1 MKSIF
6 LLIRLMICYLNG
18 YIEIMLEG
26 LKLFC
31 SRLVRVIRKEE
42 ILKNWD
48 SWEIETTTRQSATIG
63 SVYVKQ
69 YVESHYQS

>member
-1 MKSIF
+1 
-6 LLIRLMICYLNG
+6 MICYLNG

-63 SVYVKQ
+63 SVDVKQ